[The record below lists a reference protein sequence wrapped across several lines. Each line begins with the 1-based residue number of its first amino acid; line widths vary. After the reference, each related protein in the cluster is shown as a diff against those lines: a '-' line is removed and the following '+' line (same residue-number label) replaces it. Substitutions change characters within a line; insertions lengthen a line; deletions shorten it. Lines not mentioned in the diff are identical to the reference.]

1 MNENHFRQHKNP
13 KKNDKCMNST
23 TGRAKTVTNCKI
35 QSRKRNSFYQSEFMA
50 VNNRQKNCSHD
61 TSGFDEDAGQI
72 P

>member
-23 TGRAKTVTNCKI
+23 NCKI
-35 QSRKRNSFYQSEFMA
+35 QSRKRNSFYQSEFMP
-50 VNNRQKNCSHD
+50 VNNRQKKCSHD